1 MFENL
6 SLETLQIIW
15 WMIVSLLGSILVFM
29 MFVQGGQTLIFQIAK
44 TDDERTMLINSIG
57 RKWDLTFTTLVTFGG
72 AFFASFPLFYAT
84 SFGGAYWV
92 WVVILFSFIIQAV
105 SYEYRKKANNFL
117 GQKTFEIFLFING
130 ILAPLCIGTAVGTF
144 FTGSTFQI
152 NDMNLSEWKNSA
164 RGLEALLD
172 YRNVTL
178 GISVYFLTRILGA
191 QYFINSINDEQIYR
205 RSKII
210 IKKNAYYFTIFFVS
224 FLSFLVKMDGY
235 AVNPATH
242 EITKESTKYLQNL
255 IQMPVVGI
263 AFVIGALL
271 VYAGILLNL
280 IKDNIRGI
288 WLTALGSITVVFSL
302 FMIAGLNHTAFYPSN
317 YDLQSSLT
325 IYNSSSS
332 HFTLTT
338 MSYVALAVPL
348 VVAYIWYAWKSMNK
362 KSIDHDEMKENEH
375 MY

>member
-15 WMIVSLLGSILVFM
+15 WMIVSLLGSIIVFL

-144 FTGSTFQI
+144 FTGSAFQI

-191 QYFINSINDEQIYR
+191 QYFINSINDEQIYK

-210 IKKNAYYFTIFFVS
+210 IKKNTYYFTIFFIS
-224 FLSFLVKMDGY
+224 FLSFLIKMDGY

-255 IQMPVVGI
+255 IQMPVVGF
-263 AFVIGALL
+263 AFVTGALL
-271 VYAGILLNL
+271 VYAGIFLNL
-280 IKDNIRGI
+280 LKDNIRGI
-288 WLTALGSITVVFSL
+288 WHTAIGTIMVVFCL

-338 MSYVALAVPL
+338 MSYVALAVPF
-348 VVAYIWYAWKSMNK
+348 VIAYIWYAWKSMNK
-362 KSIDHDEMKENEH
+362 KLIDHDEMNENDH
-375 MY
+375 VY

>member
-92 WVVILFSFIIQAV
+92 WVIILFSFIIQAV

-224 FLSFLVKMDGY
+224 FLSFLVKMNGY

>member
-15 WMIVSLLGSILVFM
+15 WMIVSLLGSILVFL

-144 FTGSTFQI
+144 FTGSAFQI

-191 QYFINSINDEQIYR
+191 QYFINSINDEQIYK

-210 IKKNAYYFTIFFVS
+210 IKKNAYFFTIFFVS

-255 IQMPVVGI
+255 IQMPVVGF
-263 AFVIGALL
+263 AFVTGALL

-280 IKDNIRGI
+280 AKDNIRGI
-288 WLTALGSITVVFSL
+288 WHTAIGTIMVVFSL

-338 MSYVALAVPL
+338 MSYVALAVPF
-348 VVAYIWYAWKSMNK
+348 VIAYIWYAWKSMNK
-362 KSIDHDEMKENEH
+362 KLIDHDEMNENDH
-375 MY
+375 VY